1 MKTMKA
7 ELAILGGGPGGYT
20 AAFRAAD
27 LGKKVVI
34 IEKEEKL
41 GGVCLNVGCI
51 PSKTFLHAAE
61 ILRNARE
68 GVDLGINFSEPVID
82 IKKMH
87 DQKESVVLKLTNGL
101 KSLCKLRKIQ
111 VIHGSGE
118 FIDNKHI
125 SVTVSG
131 NGDDAGEKINLEFD
145 TCIIAAG
152 SRPVVLPSFPVD
164 DPRIWDSTRALE
176 LPEIPQTMLIIGGGI
191 IGLEMAAVYHELG
204 TEITVVEM
212 ADQIVPGA
220 DEDLVGVLR
229 SKIESRYK
237 AVYTGTAVT
246 NIDNTGKKLMV
257 SLKGE
262 NAPKSVSVDRILIA
276 VGRVPNSSLIRIENT
291 GLKMDERGFIPV
303 NSRQETEVPGLYA
316 IGDICGNPML
326 AHKATHQG
334 KVASEVIS
342 GKKSAFTPMTIP
354 SVAYT
359 DPQLAWM
366 GLTERE
372 AKSKNLEYS
381 LGKFPWT
388 ASGRALSENSS
399 EGLTKILFDT
409 NTKRIIGAGIV
420 GKNAGELLAEVV
432 LAMEMGADAE
442 DIARTIHPHPTL
454 SETIGLASEIVDGT
468 ITDLPQQFF

>member
-1 MKTMKA
+1 VKTLKA

-125 SVTVSG
+125 SVTISG

-152 SRPVVLPSFPVD
+152 SRPVVIPSFPLD

-176 LPEIPQTMLIIGGGI
+176 LPKIPQTMLIIGSGI

-246 NIDNTGKKLMV
+246 NIDNTGKQLMV

-262 NAPKSVSVDRILIA
+262 NAPQRVSVDRILIA
-276 VGRVPNSSLIRIENT
+276 VGRVPNSSLIGIENT
-291 GLKMDERGFIPV
+291 DLKMDERGFIPV

-334 KVASEVIS
+334 KVASE
-342 GKKSAFTPMTIP
+342 
-354 SVAYT
+354 
-359 DPQLAWM
+359 
-366 GLTERE
+366 
-372 AKSKNLEYS
+372 
-381 LGKFPWT
+381 
-388 ASGRALSENSS
+388 
-399 EGLTKILFDT
+399 
-409 NTKRIIGAGIV
+409 
-420 GKNAGELLAEVV
+420 
-432 LAMEMGADAE
+432 
-442 DIARTIHPHPTL
+442 
-454 SETIGLASEIVDGT
+454 IVDGS
-468 ITDLPQQFF
+468 ITDLLQKFF